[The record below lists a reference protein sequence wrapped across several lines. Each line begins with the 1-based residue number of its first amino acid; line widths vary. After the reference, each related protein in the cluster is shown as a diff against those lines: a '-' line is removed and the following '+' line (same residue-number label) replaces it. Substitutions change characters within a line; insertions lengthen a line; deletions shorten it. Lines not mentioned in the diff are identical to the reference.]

1 MTDEQSLNLPPSR
14 ARAGPFKINGVPLR
28 RVSQAYV
35 IATSTKVDF
44 AGVKVNEKITDEFF
58 SVHKTKKAAENEA
71 TFFNKK
77 QGKKVRIIINRSAF
91 FCLFFNDD
99 SCVRSTGAEDLG

>member
-1 MTDEQSLNLPPSR
+1 M
-14 ARAGPFKINGVPLR
+14 PLR

-77 QGKKVRIIINRSAF
+77 QGKKVRIINRFSA
-91 FCLFFNDD
+91 
-99 SCVRSTGAEDLG
+99 VRPLVLKATIRACAPAGAEDLG